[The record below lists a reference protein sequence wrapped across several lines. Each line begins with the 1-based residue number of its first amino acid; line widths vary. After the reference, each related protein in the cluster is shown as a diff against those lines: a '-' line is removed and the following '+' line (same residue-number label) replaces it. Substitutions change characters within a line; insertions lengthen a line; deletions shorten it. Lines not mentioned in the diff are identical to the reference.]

1 VPTVEVLG
9 AQGQAAGR
17 LELKPEVFGVEI
29 RGPLLHQA
37 VTRELNDRRVG
48 THDTKGRSEV
58 SGGGRK
64 PWKQKGT
71 GRARQ
76 GSIRAPQWKG
86 GGKPFGP
93 TPRSYAQ
100 ALPRQMRRE
109 ALRAAVAAAI
119 AAGRLKVLERVEPA
133 DGRTKTLVGWLAGL
147 GLASVATVLV
157 VGTAGDLLLR
167 AARNV
172 AWLTVETPAHVSVY
186 QLVRAQ
192 QVVFERGALVSL
204 QEALS

>member
-1 VPTVEVLG
+1 MPTVPGLG
-9 AQGQAAGR
+9 SARG
-17 LELKPEVFGVEI
+17 LELKPDIFGVEI
-29 RGPLLHQA
+29 RVPLLHQA

-64 PWKQKGT
+64 PWRQKGT

-76 GSIRAPQWKG
+76 GSIRATQWKG

-100 ALPRQMRRE
+100 AMPRAMRRE
-109 ALRAAVAAAI
+109 ALRAAVAARI
-119 AAGRLKVLERVEPA
+119 ADGGLKVFERVEPA
-133 DGRTKTLVGWLAGL
+133 DGKSKALVSWLRKL
-147 GLASVATVLV
+147 GLETIPTVLV
-157 VGTAGDLLLR
+157 VETLSVPVKR

-172 AWLTVETPAHVSVY
+172 PWLTVETAAHVSVY
-186 QLVRAQ
+186 QLLRARQ
-192 QVVFERGALVSL
+192 AVFERAALL
-204 QEALS
+204 KLEQALA